1 MCKYILIYVYIY
13 IHLYRYVVVNLTS
26 NEVVGRE
33 QGAARILYPPERSQ
47 QQQEGAARDFASIV
61 SVRDEAT
68 TDRWPEETRQ
78 VLEKKKIAHLYS
90 LDSQYLAVLSHHK
103 CPQIFC

>member
-1 MCKYILIYVYIY
+1 MCVYILIYLDIY

-26 NEVVGRE
+26 GEVVGRE

-47 QQQEGAARDFASIV
+47 QQQEGAAREFASIV

-78 VLEKKKIAHLYS
+78 VKKTKS
-90 LDSQYLAVLSHHK
+90 LTYTH
-103 CPQIFC
+103 

>member
-1 MCKYILIYVYIY
+1 MCVYILIYLYIY

-26 NEVVGRE
+26 GEVVGRE

-47 QQQEGAARDFASIV
+47 QQQEGAAREFASIV

-78 VLEKKKIAHLYS
+78 VLDKKNEIAHLYS
-90 LDSQYLAVLSHHK
+90 LDSQYLAVHSHHK
-103 CPQIFC
+103 CP